1 MTIKTNLRNN
11 RKIKQYFHDVT
22 NAEWVKVVDQKDL
35 KRVDREYF
43 SIQVKGDDPSIAVL
57 LTTDTSVD
65 EKACKEL
72 VQGQV
77 YENEFLFL
85 EEDLYMKV
93 KGTGTDTTVTFWI
106 SSPDVF

>member
-1 MTIKTNLRNN
+1 MINTNLRKN

-22 NAEWVKVVDQKDL
+22 NSAWVKIVDSKDL
-35 KRVDREYF
+35 KNVNREYF
-43 SIQVKGDDPSIAVL
+43 SIQVKGDDPSITLL

-77 YENEFLFL
+77 YENEFLYL
-85 EEDLYMKV
+85 QEDLYMKV
-93 KGTGTDTTVTFWI
+93 KGTGTDTTVTIWI
-106 SSPDVF
+106 SEPIEY